1 MPHTWAFL
9 EQIGEQIAAQG
20 LGSLAPIETGLLQA
34 LKGDGTRL
42 LEALLNQ
49 PGLPV
54 PRQGLEPGEE
64 NDGLREVRLLT
75 LLGPLTLRR
84 PYYYNSFLKCGR
96 APLDDAL
103 GLDLNYS
110 PGVAKLMCR
119 AGARSSGF
127 EGASQD
133 LQAYAGLSV
142 SGRQIQRLVMLVGP
156 RLAAARQALPAP
168 VHPRRVDVLCVSVD
182 GTGVPARP
190 EELVDRAGKQPDG
203 SARTR
208 EVKLAA
214 VFTHARPAP
223 GERPFRDVDAT
234 SYLADIVEAAE
245 FGLPVRR
252 EAFRRGMAAA
262 LIVVFLGDGAKW
274 VWELARVNFPGA
286 IWILDFFH
294 ALEHV
299 AQLIKLLYG
308 DGSDHSKKTFRRW
321 RKALR
326 RNRIGWV
333 IAVAKRDLPASAN
346 TPELAQKEIDYF
358 ENNRQRMQ
366 YQTYLEAGYFIG
378 SGVVEAGCKSVVGQR
393 LKQSGMRW
401 SVMGARQI
409 LTIRS
414 AMASGLFD
422 SLWETCHCPTSI
434 NKVASSTPPVACH
447 N

>member
-1 MPHTWAFL
+1 L
-9 EQIGEQIAAQG
+9 EE
-20 LGSLAPIETGLLQA
+20 
-34 LKGDGTRL
+34 
-42 LEALLNQ
+42 LLNQ
-49 PGLPV
+49 SDLPV

-64 NDGLREVRLLT
+64 NYGLREVQILT
-75 LLGPLTLRR
+75 LLGSLTLRR
-84 PYYYNSFLKCGR
+84 SYYYNPLLERGR

-103 GLDLNYS
+103 GLDLSYS
-110 PGVAKLMCR
+110 PAVAKLMCR

-127 EGASQD
+127 DDASQD
-133 LQAYAGLSV
+133 LEAYAGLAV
-142 SGRQIQRLVMLVGP
+142 SGRQIQRLVLLMGP

-168 VHPRRVDVLCVSVD
+168 THPRPVDVMCVSVD

-223 GERPFRDVDAT
+223 GERPFRDVDST
-234 SYLADIVEAAE
+234 SYLADIVEASE

-286 IWILDFFH
+286 ICILDFFH
-294 ALEHV
+294 AVEHV
-299 AQLIKLLYG
+299 AQLVKLLYG
-308 DGSDHSKKTFRRW
+308 DGSAQAKKTFRIW

-326 RNRIGWV
+326 RNRIGWI
-333 IAVAKRDLPASAN
+333 IALAKRDLPESEKLR
-346 TPELAQKEIDYF
+346 ELAQKEVDYL

-366 YQTYLEAGYFIG
+366 YQTYLKAGYFIG
-378 SGVVEAGCKSVVGQR
+378 SGVVEAGCKAVVGQR

-401 SVMGARQI
+401 SVVGARQI
-409 LTIRS
+409 LTIRC
-414 AMASGLFD
+414 AIASGLFD
-422 SLWETCHCPTSI
+422 SLWESCHRVAPL
-434 NKVASSTPPVACH
+434 NKVASSNPNSVCH